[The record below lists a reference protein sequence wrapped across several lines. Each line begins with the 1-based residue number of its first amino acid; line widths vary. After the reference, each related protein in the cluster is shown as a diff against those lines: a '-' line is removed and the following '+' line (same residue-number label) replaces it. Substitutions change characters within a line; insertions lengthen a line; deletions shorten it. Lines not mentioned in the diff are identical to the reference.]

1 MRMKLCLATIGA
13 AAMVATTLSAPT
25 SRADDKK
32 IDFVTDV
39 QPILAQSCVK
49 CHGADPKGR
58 KPKGKLDLT
67 TKDAAM
73 KGGENK
79 DDIVAGK
86 SGDSMVYKL
95 LLGPVG
101 SGDDEI
107 GRMPYKKDKLSDD
120 KIAIIKAWID
130 QGANWPDDAKV
141 KLQP

>member
-1 MRMKLCLATIGA
+1 MGMKLCLATIGA
-13 AAMVATTLSAPT
+13 AAMMATTLSAPVT
-25 SRADDKK
+25 RADDKK

-67 TKDAAM
+67 TKETAL

-79 DDIVAGK
+79 DDIVPGK
-86 SGDSMVYKL
+86 ASDSLVYKL

-107 GRMPYKKDKLSDD
+107 GRMPYKKDKLSQN
-120 KIAIIKAWID
+120 KIDTIKLWID

>member
-1 MRMKLCLATIGA
+1 MRAKLCLATIGA
-13 AAMVATTLSAPT
+13 AAMLVAGLSAPVT
-25 SRADDKK
+25 RADDKK
-32 IDFVTDV
+32 VDFAKDV

-58 KPKGKLDLT
+58 KPKGKFDLT
-67 TKDAAM
+67 TKDSAL

-79 DDIVAGK
+79 DDIVPGK
-86 SGDSMVYKL
+86 GSDSLVFKL
-95 LLGPVG
+95 LNGPVG

-130 QGANWPDDAKV
+130 QGAEWPDGVKV
-141 KLQP
+141 TLQQ